1 MFNQYAGIVGYADD
15 NWLLAPSRAALQDMI
30 STCEEFVNA
39 HNLTFSTD
47 VNPVKCKTKCMIF
60 LKKVRHIEPLKL
72 NNMILPFTT
81 DAKHLGHFFT
91 NDNDAVK
98 HDMKVKRAMNIQKN
112 CELLQEF
119 WFCHPQTKLKLN
131 EIYNSFYTGC
141 QLWDLFSM
149 EAEKIENSYNI
160 SVRKMLGIPETTHRY
175 LIQPLTSRK
184 HLKQILGFR
193 FLNFC
198 EKLKTCKKEAVR
210 TIFSKLMLDVRTTTG
225 SNLKEIALLLNKR
238 VEDLSPSDANA
249 IEYHPI
255 RIEDRY
261 RVDLTWEL
269 LNVKH
274 GNLEVDGF
282 SEDELEM
289 ILHHICTS

>member
-1 MFNQYAGIVGYADD
+1 
-15 NWLLAPSRAALQDMI
+15 
-30 STCEEFVNA
+30 
-39 HNLTFSTD
+39 
-47 VNPVKCKTKCMIF
+47 
-60 LKKVRHIEPLKL
+60 
-72 NNMILPFTT
+72 
-81 DAKHLGHFFT
+81 
-91 NDNDAVK
+91 
-98 HDMKVKRAMNIQKN
+98 
-112 CELLQEF
+112 
-119 WFCHPQTKLKLN
+119 
-131 EIYNSFYTGC
+131 
-141 QLWDLFSM
+141 
-149 EAEKIENSYNI
+149 
-160 SVRKMLGIPETTHRY
+160 
-175 LIQPLTSRK
+175 
-184 HLKQILGFR
+184 
-193 FLNFC
+193 
-198 EKLKTCKKEAVR
+198 
-210 TIFSKLMLDVRTTTG
+210 MLDVRTTTG

>member
-1 MFNQYAGIVGYADD
+1 
-15 NWLLAPSRAALQDMI
+15 
-30 STCEEFVNA
+30 
-39 HNLTFSTD
+39 
-47 VNPVKCKTKCMIF
+47 
-60 LKKVRHIEPLKL
+60 
-72 NNMILPFTT
+72 
-81 DAKHLGHFFT
+81 
-91 NDNDAVK
+91 
-98 HDMKVKRAMNIQKN
+98 MKVKGAMNIQKN
-112 CELLQEF
+112 CELLQDF

-131 EIYNSFYTGC
+131 EIYNSSYTGC

-175 LIQPLTSRK
+175 LIQPLTGRK